1 MQERARARR
10 VGDAVGRD
18 KDGGVLVRTVHVP
31 ERREDRVEGVLVV
44 GRAPLVGWQPL
55 RVLRLPPRGAGD
67 AVEGAMGS
75 RKA

>member
-1 MQERARARR
+1 
-10 VGDAVGRD
+10 
-18 KDGGVLVRTVHVP
+18 VP